1 MLTNFPY
8 RYLLPQTQHGLP
20 ILIEMDILSANLNSC
35 LNGRKE
41 DGRLMM
47 PYVMSKNSEGAD
59 FASNDTLS
67 LSSSRTLSKAFLEE
81 LDRNPEFEI
90 GSGSSRCLSGTTEY
104 LSNLEDT
111 LRDFHGAEEGIIFNS
126 GFDANVALWSTIPQI
141 GDVVL
146 YDEYVHASIHDGM
159 RRGRAHT
166 QSFRHNDCGDLRKR
180 LTELKAVEEV
190 AEGQKVVFVAVE
202 SFYSMDGDVVPLE
215 EMVKVANEMLPKVNT
230 VLVVDEA
237 HSNGIVGPNG
247 SGVVSHFGLERQIG
261 LRVHTCGK
269 ALGSTGAVLLCNK
282 AVKSYLINYARN
294 AIFSTAP
301 TFVTLAGI
309 RAGYNLLASEIGH
322 QRRHKLERNV
332 QLFHRLLQE
341 HPTWQEGL
349 KQGIIS
355 VVDGATR
362 LSGPFYCP
370 IIAIVTRPGE
380 SDGLANAIRSAGYS
394 INPVK
399 YPIVPKNLERV
410 RIMLHADNTDGQ
422 LQDLVRV
429 IAGWL
434 KEKIE

>member
-1 MLTNFPY
+1 M
-8 RYLLPQTQHGLP
+8 
-20 ILIEMDILSANLNSC
+20 EILSANLNSC
-35 LNGRKE
+35 LKRRKE
-41 DGRLMM
+41 DGRLMT
-47 PYVMSKNSEGAD
+47 PYVMSTHSEKVD

-67 LSSSRTLSKAFLEE
+67 LSSSRDLSKAFLEE
-81 LDRNPEFEI
+81 LDRNAGFEI
-90 GSGSSRCLSGTTEY
+90 GSGSSRSLSGTTEY
-104 LSNLEDT
+104 LANLESK
-111 LRDFHGAEEGIIFNS
+111 LRDFHGAEEAIIFNS
-126 GFDANVALWSTIPQI
+126 GFDANVALWSTVPQI

-159 RRGRAHT
+159 RRGRART
-166 QSFRHNDCGDLRKR
+166 QSFRHNDFVDLRKH
-180 LTELKAVEEV
+180 LTELKTDEGV

-215 EMVKVANEMLPKVNT
+215 EMVKVAKEMLPKGNA

-247 SGVVSHFGLERQIG
+247 SGVVSHLGLESHIG

-282 AVKSYLINYARN
+282 AIKSYLINYARN

-309 RAGYNLLASEIGH
+309 RAGYNLLASETGH
-322 QRRHKLERNV
+322 RRRHNLERNV

-341 HPTWQEGL
+341 HSTWQEGS
-349 KQGIIS
+349 KQDVLS

-370 IIAIVTRPGE
+370 IVAMMTRPGE
-380 SDGLANAIRSAGYS
+380 SDDLADTIRCAGYL

-399 YPIVPKNLERV
+399 YPIVPKGLERV
-410 RIMLHADNTDGQ
+410 RIMLHADNTDEQ
-422 LQDLVRV
+422 ILDLVQV
-429 IAGWL
+429 IVGWL
-434 KEKIE
+434 KERME

>member
-1 MLTNFPY
+1 M
-8 RYLLPQTQHGLP
+8 
-20 ILIEMDILSANLNSC
+20 EILSANLNSC
-35 LNGRKE
+35 LNSRKE
-41 DGRLMM
+41 DGRLMT
-47 PYVMSKNSEGAD
+47 PYVMSTHSEGAD

-67 LSSSRTLSKAFLEE
+67 LSSSRALTKAFLEE
-81 LDRNPEFEI
+81 LDRNPGFEI
-90 GSGSSRCLSGTTEY
+90 GSGSSRSLSGTTEY

-166 QSFRHNDCGDLRKR
+166 QPFRHNDCGDLRKR
-180 LTELKAVEEV
+180 LTELKTDEGV
-190 AEGQKVVFVAVE
+190 AEGQKVVFIAVE

-215 EMVKVANEMLPKVNT
+215 EMVKVAKEMLPKVNT

-247 SGVVSHFGLERQIG
+247 SGMVSHFGLEGQIG

-309 RAGYNLLASEIGH
+309 RAGYNLLASENGH
-322 QRRHKLERNV
+322 QLMQFVVRDI
-332 QLFHRLLQE
+332 RLIL
-341 HPTWQEGL
+341 
-349 KQGIIS
+349 
-355 VVDGATR
+355 
-362 LSGPFYCP
+362 
-370 IIAIVTRPGE
+370 
-380 SDGLANAIRSAGYS
+380 
-394 INPVK
+394 
-399 YPIVPKNLERV
+399 
-410 RIMLHADNTDGQ
+410 
-422 LQDLVRV
+422 
-429 IAGWL
+429 
-434 KEKIE
+434 